1 VDNLQAAVETYL
13 TDMHRRH
20 ATGATTAE
28 ASFYGPLENLLNTIG
43 TTLKP
48 KVLCVGQLGNIGG
61 GQPDFG
67 LFTAKQLQ
75 DGQPREG
82 TVPERGVIEVK
93 SLDEEVLRLAATVQ
107 VSKYW
112 QRYRLVLVTNYRE
125 FLLIG
130 EDELSHPARLE
141 GFSLAP
147 SEQGF
152 WNAAATP
159 RATADQF
166 GRSFG
171 EYLVRALTQNVS
183 LGDPKD
189 VAWFLASYARDAL
202 GRVEDKGGLP
212 ALKQVREALEG
223 ALGINFKGRK
233 GDHFFHS
240 TLVQT
245 LFYGVFSAWVLWAR
259 DHAHRGNRFDWRLA
273 SWYLKV
279 PMLSALYGQ
288 LAQPNR
294 LGPLDLVELLDW
306 AAQTLNRVNR
316 EIFFARF
323 EETQAVQYF
332 YEPFLAAFDPEL
344 RKELGVWYTP
354 IEVVS
359 YMVERVDRSLRED
372 LGIPDGLADERVHV
386 LDPCC
391 GTGSY
396 LAEVLRRIDR
406 TLADRGL
413 GALKGHHVKEAA
425 LKRVHGFEIMPAP
438 LVVSHLQIGLL
449 LQELQAPFCRG
460 WWRARVSLSHQCARL
475 GN

>member
-1 VDNLQAAVETYL
+1 
-13 TDMHRRH
+13 
-20 ATGATTAE
+20 
-28 ASFYGPLENLLNTIG
+28 
-43 TTLKP
+43 
-48 KVLCVGQLGNIGG
+48 
-61 GQPDFG
+61 
-67 LFTAKQLQ
+67 
-75 DGQPREG
+75 
-82 TVPERGVIEVK
+82 
-93 SLDEEVLRLAATVQ
+93 
-107 VSKYW
+107 
-112 QRYRLVLVTNYRE
+112 
-125 FLLIG
+125 
-130 EDELSHPARLE
+130 
-141 GFSLAP
+141 
-147 SEQGF
+147 
-152 WNAAATP
+152 
-159 RATADQF
+159 
-166 GRSFG
+166 
-171 EYLVRALTQNVS
+171 
-183 LGDPKD
+183 
-189 VAWFLASYARDAL
+189 
-202 GRVEDKGGLP
+202 
-212 ALKQVREALEG
+212 
-223 ALGINFKGRK
+223 
-233 GDHFFHS
+233 
-240 TLVQT
+240 
-245 LFYGVFSAWVLWAR
+245 VLWAR

-449 LQELQAPFCRG
+449 LQELQAPFAEDGGERASVYLTNAPG
-460 WWRARVSLSHQCARL
+460 WATEVEQQIEAFPEFATERELASEVKREEPILVLL
-475 GN
+475 GNPPYNGYAGMAIGEEQNLLTPTAPPRTSLVQRAKV